1 MAVTISPDDPRIM
14 LLQQYCLGA
23 LKLKQ
28 DKWSKLTGTDESL
41 ALIANFLEKPEGR
54 LLVISLNPSGVLVPL
69 TSFPPTN
76 KNKAVYYIKKVPE
89 QLKKETMAAHLLVG
103 DMSLIPLEQLSS
115 FIESVS
121 GISTRLNVVLHCGT
135 NIYMYSS
142 SQL

>member
-1 MAVTISPDDPRIM
+1 MAVTISPEDPRIM

-76 KNKAVYYIKKVPE
+76 KNKAVYYQGQSHTAV
-89 QLKKETMAAHLLVG
+89 LKKDQT
-103 DMSLIPLEQLSS
+103 
-115 FIESVS
+115 IEH
-121 GISTRLNVVLHCGT
+121 THNYT
-135 NIYMYSS
+135 
-142 SQL
+142 

>member
-14 LLQQYCLGA
+14 VLQQYCLGA

-28 DKWSKLTGTDESL
+28 DKWSKLLGTDESL
-41 ALIANFLEKPEGR
+41 ALVATFLEKPESW
-54 LLVISLNPSGVLVPL
+54 LLVIALNPTGVLVPM

-76 KNKAVYYIKKVPE
+76 KNKAVYYIKKAAE
-89 QLKKETMAAHLLVG
+89 QLKKETMASHLLVG

-121 GISTRLNVVLHCGT
+121 NKK
-135 NIYMYSS
+135 M
-142 SQL
+142 